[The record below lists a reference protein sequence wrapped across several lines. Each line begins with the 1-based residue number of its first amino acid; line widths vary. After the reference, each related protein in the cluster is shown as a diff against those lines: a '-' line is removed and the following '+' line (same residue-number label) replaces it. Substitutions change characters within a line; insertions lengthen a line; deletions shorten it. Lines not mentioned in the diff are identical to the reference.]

1 MTPLVHHGTAIRFVC
16 DQLWNSIH
24 DEIGTVEDD
33 RAERLRVS
41 VLPVVPGASIILA
54 CSYLERCVFE
64 LKQTVPDSRLQAN
77 EQIPNVAEL
86 REWQRY
92 FSLPVPWDGWY
103 ELSNFFRIRHCFA
116 HEFGRAT
123 VRQKRHIESFLLEL
137 QNGSVREE
145 GTVIDPYFILVNDEI
160 SMLEG
165 WNNRLR
171 RRTVGF
177 LRLFDAHG
185 FRLTQ

>member
-1 MTPLVHHGTAIRFVC
+1 
-16 DQLWNSIH
+16 
-24 DEIGTVEDD
+24 
-33 RAERLRVS
+33 
-41 VLPVVPGASIILA
+41 
-54 CSYLERCVFE
+54 
-64 LKQTVPDSRLQAN
+64 
-77 EQIPNVAEL
+77 
-86 REWQRY
+86 
-92 FSLPVPWDGWY
+92 
-103 ELSNFFRIRHCFA
+103 
-116 HEFGRAT
+116 
-123 VRQKRHIESFLLEL
+123 LEL

-165 WNNRLR
+165 WNHRLR